1 MMLALEWADTVH
13 RPRKLTHDPRKARP
27 DAVNL
32 PPDVRAKLHAGP
44 QGKRR
49 DGAPEGAPAP
59 GWAGHLRA
67 GLSGDGLDREA
78 SHGCARPHTSVSLR
92 SISPHLFGDDER
104 ERGAT
109 RAPVQAGREALA
121 VLHPRTLLLAHSAL
135 PTAPSGP
142 I

>member
-78 SHGCARPHTSVSLR
+78 SHGCTRPCTSVFGR
-92 SISPHLFGDDER
+92 SIPLDSL
-104 ERGAT
+104 
-109 RAPVQAGREALA
+109 GRTETEKKG
-121 VLHPRTLLLAHSAL
+121 TL
-135 PTAPSGP
+135 
-142 I
+142 